1 MNEISDIFL
10 MSKIFQI
17 RTFLEEMTSLVK
29 CLYKNIF
36 SSIKRW
42 RSSLI
47 LILLYHK
54 YLFVNSVLLDVAFSI
69 HPGDDIVSRNFSIFL
84 VISEMYSINSLH
96 N

>member
-10 MSKIFQI
+10 MSKIFQV
-17 RTFLEEMTSLVK
+17 RTSLEEMTSLV
-29 CLYKNIF
+29 KNIF

-69 HPGDDIVSRNFSIFL
+69 HPGDDVVSRNFSIFL
-84 VISEMYSINSLH
+84 VISKMYSINSLH

>member
-10 MSKIFQI
+10 MSKIFQV
-17 RTFLEEMTSLVK
+17 RTSLEEMPSLV
-29 CLYKNIF
+29 KNIF

-69 HPGDDIVSRNFSIFL
+69 HPGDDVVSRNFSIFL
-84 VISEMYSINSLH
+84 VISKMYSINSLH